1 MLEIQINRLD
11 NSKINSKIVIT
22 LTKNNGKKMKTQRR
36 DIAFKLKMTDDT
48 IYKYQA
54 ILVGLSAIKDVNQ
67 SIRISMLGFESNDL
81 YGATNDKQL
90 YFDELKK
97 RIIKIC
103 QRHNNVLFDAN
114 MIALGNEYINK
125 MKKHLMSKSEHHDT
139 GTVLIDKS
147 KA

>member
-1 MLEIQINRLD
+1 MLEMQINRLD
-11 NSKINSKIVIT
+11 SSKINSKIVVT
-22 LTKNNGKKMKTQRR
+22 LIKNNGKKIKTQRR

-81 YGATNDKQL
+81 YGASNDKQL
-90 YFDELKK
+90 YFDELKR

-103 QRHNNVLFDAN
+103 QRHNNVFFDAN
-114 MIALGNEYINK
+114 MVALDNDYVNKIKKYLVSQSEY
-125 MKKHLMSKSEHHDT
+125 HDT

-147 KA
+147 KV